1 MSKDRHDLPAWTFRD
16 TREGME
22 LAYGILW
29 ECWIDKD
36 TEDGVAASMAREI
49 LRAVLSQKECGEG
62 IALARSMRAAQL
74 LVEAVKELGWW
85 LNRITH
91 SGKGN
96 PKIAEALERGREA
109 LRKISYDAEST

>member
-1 MSKDRHDLPAWTFRD
+1 MADLIHRHDLPAGTFRD
-16 TREGME
+16 TREGMK

-62 IALARSMRAAQL
+62 IALARSTRAAS
-74 LVEAVKELGWW
+74 KTW
-85 LNRITH
+85 
-91 SGKGN
+91 
-96 PKIAEALERGREA
+96 
-109 LRKISYDAEST
+109 

>member
-1 MSKDRHDLPAWTFRD
+1 MADLIHRHDLPAWTFRD

-62 IALARSMRAAQL
+62 IALARSMRAAGTPL
-74 LVEAVKELGWW
+74 PDSETVCSGVDYEKLEDVLVVSV
-85 LNRITH
+85 T
-91 SGKGN
+91 
-96 PKIAEALERGREA
+96 RGG
-109 LRKISYDAEST
+109 